1 MMQLFL
7 IRHLLYRS
15 FSPCVV
21 LSVICIGCGKST
33 PVQPAQVRGMVT
45 FQGQPLS
52 GGTIVFAPDRERGG
66 SGKPIVATLEPDG
79 TYRLIAT
86 GSAGIPP
93 GWYRVAIAEPA
104 IHYQG
109 DTLSAAFPD
118 TLRRPDLSGL
128 EREVKPGKENL
139 FDFLIELTP

>member
-1 MMQLFL
+1 MQLL
-7 IRHLLYRS
+7 PIRRSLYRS
-15 FSPCVV
+15 FSLCVV
-21 LSVICIGCGKST
+21 VSVICIGCGKDV
-33 PVQPAQVRGMVT
+33 PVQPAQVRGVVT

-52 GGTIVFAPDRERGG
+52 SGTIVFAPDRERGG
-66 SGKPIVATLEPDG
+66 SGKPIAATIEPDG

-93 GWYRVAIAEPA
+93 GWYRIAIAEPA
-104 IHYQG
+104 IHYQA

-128 EREVKPGKENL
+128 EREVKAGKDNL